1 MATIRPFAALRPP
14 RQYAEQVSCLPYDV
28 MNHDEACRMAAG
40 NVSSYLHICRADIDT
55 SESQIHDEVTYT
67 KSRENIEEFLRRGF
81 LARDATP
88 CYTSTAKSR
97 GDACKRAS

>member
-55 SESQIHDEVTYT
+55 SESQIHDEVN
-67 KSRENIEEFLRRGF
+67 SSAAVFSCAMRLPVI
-81 LARDATP
+81 
-88 CYTSTAKSR
+88 TSTVKSC